1 MDVHARG
8 RRARAD
14 RARVHGAGNVHEHD
28 HDDAELGAVGIRPRH
43 VVLAAGVAL
52 ALGAPSAQAA
62 DTLPFSL
69 ATDSGKSSYFVFRS
83 AARGQARGTVRVTS
97 TAHTPRTILLRPV
110 DVTTAATGGLAYGE
124 RPPRG
129 VGRWIEL
136 SRRRVVVPAG
146 GSVDVPFRVHVP
158 ARPGTGQRFAG
169 IVGIDRAQLAAA
181 SSAPRPR
188 RGRPLA
194 LRFLP
199 RFAVAVEVRLPGAP
213 VRRLEVRGLDVKV
226 TPSGAYLQI
235 RLANTGNQ
243 LITASSGNV
252 TLTQAGQDLM
262 TDAVDVSQ
270 FVPGTEIAY
279 LVRFPGRPARDTY
292 DVSGSL
298 RPERA
303 PPVGLDGQVTFGD
316 GNARQFKRQT
326 GREARGGEGMPLWAI
341 AALVFAIAMAVTFA
355 VAYLRARRGP
365 GGGATRASAPRG

>member
-1 MDVHARG
+1 M
-8 RRARAD
+8 
-14 RARVHGAGNVHEHD
+14 RV
-28 HDDAELGAVGIRPRH
+28 I
-43 VVLAAGVAL
+43 
-52 ALGAPSAQAA
+52 
-62 DTLPFSL
+62 
-69 ATDSGKSSYFVFRS
+69 
-83 AARGQARGTVRVTS
+83 S
-97 TAHTPRTILLRPV
+97 TARTQRTVLLRPV

-136 SRRRVVVPAG
+136 SRTRVVVPAG
-146 GSVDVPFRVHVP
+146 GSVDVPFRVHIP
-158 ARPGTGQRFAG
+158 IHPGTGQRFAG
-169 IVGIDRAQLAAA
+169 IVGIDRAHLAAA
-181 SSAPRPR
+181 RRPPRPR
-188 RGRPLA
+188 RGRPIA

-213 VRRLEVRGLDVKV
+213 VRRLEVRRLNVKV

-243 LITASSGNV
+243 LIPSSSGSA
-252 TLTQAGQDLM
+252 TLSQGGEELT
-262 TDAVDVSQ
+262 TDAVDLSQ

-292 DVSGSL
+292 DVRGSL

-303 PPVGLDGQVTFGD
+303 PPVSLNGQVTFGE

-326 GREARGGEGMPLWAI
+326 GREARGGDGTPTWAI
-341 AALVFAIAMAVTFA
+341 AALIFAIAMAVTFA

-365 GGGATRASAPRG
+365 GGASRASGPRG